1 MKVVK
6 VTNEEKF
13 QAALKIRKIVFVQE
27 QQVPIEE
34 EIDQYDQLNQATHF
48 VMYNDENEPIGAGRY
63 REVEDYGKIERICIL
78 PNYRKN
84 GSGKQLMDE
93 IIRYAKETGAKKVKL
108 NAQTQ
113 ALPFYEKLGFTV
125 TSDEFLDAGIPH
137 KAMEME
143 L

>member
-6 VTNEEKF
+6 VTNEEQF
-13 QAALKIRKIVFVQE
+13 QAALNIRKIVFVQE

-78 PNYRKN
+78 ANYRKN
-84 GSGKQLMDE
+84 GSDKQLMDE

-108 NAQTQ
+108 NAQAQ
-113 ALPFYEKLGFTV
+113 ALPFYEK
-125 TSDEFLDAGIPH
+125 
-137 KAMEME
+137 
-143 L
+143 

>member
-6 VTNEEKF
+6 VTNEEQF
-13 QAALKIRKIVFVQE
+13 QAALNIRKIVFVQE

-84 GSGKQLMDE
+84 GSDKQLMDE

-108 NAQTQ
+108 NAQAQ
-113 ALPFYEKLGFTV
+113 ALPFYEK
-125 TSDEFLDAGIPH
+125 
-137 KAMEME
+137 
-143 L
+143 